1 MADVPT
7 RAGVAGTYL
16 QTVSYGYGASSGQGS
31 AWFGPS
37 APMAPSAPAD
47 VAGRQFDYPVGYNL
61 NTRPRVYE
69 PIGFRDLRALADGYD
84 LLRLAIETRKD
95 QLSRMS
101 WSIKSRDSEAK
112 DKNDPR
118 VKAITTFFQRPDGE
132 HGWQDWLRP
141 ILEDLFVIDAP
152 ALYLRR
158 DRGGRLVEL
167 VQIDGATIKPIID
180 DWGRTPRPYSEG
192 GAVTY
197 PPAYQQVLK
206 GLPAVDYSTRD
217 LLYRPRN
224 RRIHT
229 PYGFSAVEQIVT
241 TVNIALRRQLSTLS
255 HFTEGNIPDML
266 VPVPKE
272 WTPDN
277 IVTYQT
283 HWDSYFTGDL
293 GRRRRAKFV
302 PSGTGSGG
310 IHQTAPADLK
320 GEFDEW
326 LAKIVCF
333 ALSISPQ
340 ALTKQ
345 MNRASAD
352 TQKQLSEEEGLEPIL
367 LWIKALIDDVIAY
380 EFGAPDL
387 AFTWDNDDEA
397 DETAQLAVLSGYV
410 SKAIMT
416 VNEARDRLG
425 LDPLPDPEASQGMII
440 TASGAVPLGS
450 FAQQQEQSATNAKL
464 MANAQAKQPVV
475 QQGTGGAPKDDQGGA
490 GARQEPATDGEVA
503 KYSADQP
510 RGKDGRFA
518 SGNDDGGTSAEKKPL
533 LSTKTKIKIGTFLV
547 SAAAVGIAISRNK
560 PYVVHLPQHDAIRNL
575 HTASVHTALS
585 DAEKK
590 AVHEY
595 SNLHYAKINKKLR
608 LGHKPDE
615 RINNIDAALDKSALS
630 QDSVVYRGL
639 NQDRSKRLLTKTQ
652 PGEVFVDRGYSSTS
666 LSEGVARGF
675 AATTDGGTVVL
686 PKAKHGYV
694 LSINVDKG
702 TNALPLNDDIAR
714 HIAEQEVLL
723 PRDSAFRVLR
733 VDHDTKTVYAQHLGV
748 KLGKA
753 VDIVGVAEND
763 NAIVEVGDKFVCC
776 ADDDLEFYPAPEG
789 DTTAEDY
796 ADYTP
801 PQPEAEKVAKADVSS
816 EARGNNGEW
825 TSGGV
830 EGASTPPPTSEDW
843 DTAKSIAKSVAIGAA
858 LTATAAVAVFLAPEL
873 FALAGGVA
881 AGEAAAAAGATAAEA
896 VSAATTAGRFVK
908 VTQAVQGF
916 AEGQYFTAGLKAG
929 KLALTHLGFDTKAIE
944 TELRPYQDM
953 LKASARAG
961 VAPRLP
967 EVMAHTADA
976 FRDHLVNDLRK
987 RYHDPHDADLIDAA
1001 AGAISDAC
1009 DVYKARLATV
1019 GKAYTLGK
1027 RKLGTAWRSPEPIPF
1042 DRPATAKAEAA
1053 IGGRLTK
1060 ALAALGANVATALR
1074 KVVKVAKAA
1083 PDDPDP
1089 EEVEDR
1095 ARHRAD
1101 DIVSEFDL
1109 GALYAEAEPI
1119 GADLEEVVNDTVARA
1134 VAQVGPDDSAGL
1146 VNQVNARAVAIARE
1160 RAAELVGMHLDADGK
1175 LVPSDDAEMAIT
1187 DTTRDMLRATIAD
1200 DLAAGKTTD
1209 DIADDI
1215 AEHYAF
1221 SSERAA
1227 VIAATEVSRANSMA
1241 AQESYQ
1247 AAADA
1252 GVPVK
1257 KRWLAEA
1264 DCCDVCSANQAAGP
1278 IDLDDTFPS
1287 GDDTPPGHPNCRC
1300 SLTPVV
1306 GEPDQTDDE

>member
-16 QTVSYGYGASSGQGS
+16 QTQTAAYSYGASQGQGS

-37 APMAPSAPAD
+37 APMAPSAPPD

-118 VKAITTFFQRPDGE
+118 VKALTAFFQRPDGE

-167 VQIDGATIKPIID
+167 VQLDGATIKPIID
-180 DWGRTPRPYSEG
+180 DWGRTPRPYSIG
-192 GAVTY
+192 GVDTY
-197 PPAYQQVLK
+197 PPAYQQILK

-255 HFTEGNIPDML
+255 YFTEGNIPDAIAQL
-266 VPVPKE
+266 PKE
-272 WTPDN
+272 WSPDQ
-277 IVTYQT
+277 IVSFQQ
-283 HWDSYFTGDL
+283 HWDAYFSGDL
-293 GRRRRAKFV
+293 GRRRRVKFV
-302 PSGTGSGG
+302 PGAGANF
-310 IHQTAPADLK
+310 IHETRPADLK
-320 GEFDEW
+320 GDFDEW
-326 LAKIVCF
+326 LAKLVCF
-333 ALSISPQ
+333 AFSISPQ

-380 EFGAPDL
+380 EFGASDL

-450 FAQQQEQSATNAKL
+450 FAQQQEQTAANAKL
-464 MANAQAKQPVV
+464 MADAQARQPVV
-475 QQGTGGAPKDDQGGA
+475 PPGASDLPGQEGHGGSGGRQQPPGH
-490 GARQEPATDGEVA
+490 GEVTKA
-503 KYSADQP
+503 NANHD
-510 RGKDGRFA
+510 DEGRFA
-518 SGNDDGGTSAEKKPL
+518 SGSGSAGGSKP
-533 LSTKTKIKIGTFLV
+533 
-547 SAAAVGIAISRNK
+547 
-560 PYVVHLPQHDAIRNL
+560 
-575 HTASVHTALS
+575 
-585 DAEKK
+585 
-590 AVHEY
+590 
-595 SNLHYAKINKKLR
+595 
-608 LGHKPDE
+608 
-615 RINNIDAALDKSALS
+615 
-630 QDSVVYRGL
+630 
-639 NQDRSKRLLTKTQ
+639 
-652 PGEVFVDRGYSSTS
+652 
-666 LSEGVARGF
+666 
-675 AATTDGGTVVL
+675 
-686 PKAKHGYV
+686 
-694 LSINVDKG
+694 
-702 TNALPLNDDIAR
+702 TN
-714 HIAEQEVLL
+714 
-723 PRDSAFRVLR
+723 
-733 VDHDTKTVYAQHLGV
+733 
-748 KLGKA
+748 
-753 VDIVGVAEND
+753 
-763 NAIVEVGDKFVCC
+763 
-776 ADDDLEFYPAPEG
+776 
-789 DTTAEDY
+789 
-796 ADYTP
+796 
-801 PQPEAEKVAKADVSS
+801 
-816 EARGNNGEW
+816 
-825 TSGGV
+825 
-830 EGASTPPPTSEDW
+830 EDW
-843 DTAKSIAKSVAIGAA
+843 ETAKSIAKSVAIGAA
-858 LTATAAVAVFLAPEL
+858 LTATATVAVFLAPEL

-896 VSAATTAGRFVK
+896 VSAATSSGRFVK
-908 VTQAVQGF
+908 VTQAIQGF
-916 AEGQYFTAGLKAG
+916 AQGAYIDAGLKAG
-929 KLALTHLGFDTKAIE
+929 KLALTHLGFDTKAVE
-944 TELRPYQDM
+944 AELKPYQDL
-953 LKASARAG
+953 LKAAVSTN
-961 VAPRLP
+961 PRIG
-967 EVMAHTADA
+967 EIMAHTSDVM
-976 FRDHLVNDLRK
+976 RDHLVEDLRK
-987 RYHDPHDADLIDAA
+987 RYQDPHDAELIDAA

-1009 DVYKARLATV
+1009 EAYKARLAAV
-1019 GKAYTLGK
+1019 GKVYTLGK
-1027 RKLGTAWRSPEPIPF
+1027 RRLGTAWRSPEPIPF

-1053 IGGRLTK
+1053 IGGRLRK
-1060 ALAALGANVATALR
+1060 ALDTLGAE
-1074 KVVKVAKAA
+1074 VAKALRTHA
-1083 PDDPDP
+1083 KNASVQFVKASPDDPDP
-1089 EEVEDR
+1089 DEDDR
-1095 ARHRAD
+1095 VRRRAD
-1101 DIVSEFDL
+1101 DIVNEFDL
-1109 GALYAEAEPI
+1109 GSLYAEAEPI

-1209 DIADDI
+1209 EIADDI

-1221 SSERAA
+1221 SPERAA

-1257 KRWLAEA
+1257 KRWLAEV
-1264 DCCDVCSANQAAGP
+1264 DCCDVCSANQAAGA

-1300 SLTPVV
+1300 SLSPVV
-1306 GEPDQTDDE
+1306 GDADGQLRRRDEKGSEASILVQGPGQPQPR

>member
-1 MADVPT
+1 
-7 RAGVAGTYL
+7 
-16 QTVSYGYGASSGQGS
+16 
-31 AWFGPS
+31 
-37 APMAPSAPAD
+37 
-47 VAGRQFDYPVGYNL
+47 
-61 NTRPRVYE
+61 
-69 PIGFRDLRALADGYD
+69 
-84 LLRLAIETRKD
+84 
-95 QLSRMS
+95 MS

-118 VKAITTFFQRPDGE
+118 VKALTAFFQRPDGE

-180 DWGRTPRPYSEG
+180 DWGRTPRPYSIG
-192 GAVTY
+192 GVDTY
-197 PPAYQQVLK
+197 PPAYQQILK

-255 HFTEGNIPDML
+255 YFTEGNIPDAIAQL
-266 VPVPKE
+266 PKE
-272 WTPDN
+272 WSPDQ
-277 IVTYQT
+277 IVSFQQ
-283 HWDSYFTGDL
+283 HWDAYFSGDL
-293 GRRRRAKFV
+293 GRRRRVKFV
-302 PSGTGSGG
+302 PGAGANF
-310 IHQTAPADLK
+310 IHETRPADLK
-320 GEFDEW
+320 GDFDEW
-326 LAKIVCF
+326 LAKLVCF
-333 ALSISPQ
+333 AFSISPQ

-380 EFGAPDL
+380 EFGASDL

-450 FAQQQEQSATNAKL
+450 FAQQQEQTAANAKL
-464 MANAQAKQPVV
+464 MADAQAKQPVV
-475 QQGTGGAPKDDQGGA
+475 QPGAAGAPKADQGGA
-490 GARQEPATDGEVA
+490 GARQEPPTGGEVA

-518 SGNDDGGTSAEKKPL
+518 SGNDDVDTSAEKKPM

-595 SNLHYAKINKKLR
+595 SNLHYATINKKLR
-608 LGHKPDE
+608 LGHKPDG
-615 RINNIDAALDKSALS
+615 RIGNIDAALDKSGLS
-630 QDSVVYRGL
+630 EDSVVYRGL

-801 PQPEAEKVAKADVSS
+801 PQPEAEKVAKADVSG
-816 EARGNNGEW
+816 EARDGHGEW
-825 TSGGV
+825 TSGGATV
-830 EGASTPPPTSEDW
+830 EPKPTNEDW

-858 LTATAAVAVFLAPEL
+858 LTATATVAVFLAPEL

-953 LKASARAG
+953 LKVSAGAG

-976 FRDHLVNDLRK
+976 FRDHLVEDLRK
-987 RYHDPHDADLIDAA
+987 RYHDPHDAELIDAA
-1001 AGAISDAC
+1001 IGAISDAC
-1009 DVYKARLATV
+1009 DAYKARLATV
-1019 GKAYTLGK
+1019 GKVYTLGK
-1027 RKLGTAWRSPEPIPF
+1027 RRLGTAWRSPEPIPF

-1060 ALAALGANVATALR
+1060 ALAGLGADVAKKLR
-1074 KVVKVAKAA
+1074 AAASKSITLDASSINGLGRAAAAKEITLTKVAS
-1083 PDDPDP
+1083 DDPDP
-1089 EEVEDR
+1089 EDDR
-1095 ARHRAD
+1095 VRRRAD
-1101 DIVSEFDL
+1101 DIVDAFDL
-1109 GALYAEAEPI
+1109 GSLYAEAEPI
-1119 GADLEEVVNDTVARA
+1119 GADLEDVVTDTVARA
-1134 VAQVGPDDSAGL
+1134 VAQVGPEDSAGL

-1175 LVPSDDAEMAIT
+1175 TVPSDDAEMAIT
-1187 DTTRDMLRATIAD
+1187 DTTREMLRATIAD

-1209 DIADDI
+1209 EIADDI
-1215 AEHYAF
+1215 ADHYAF
-1221 SSERAA
+1221 SPERAA

-1257 KRWLAEA
+1257 KRWLVTGG
-1264 DCCDVCSANQAAGP
+1264 CCDLCAKNEAAGP

>member
-16 QTVSYGYGASSGQGS
+16 QTVAYSYGASQGQGS

-112 DKNDPR
+112 DKDDPR
-118 VKAITTFFQRPDGE
+118 VKAITTFLQRPDGE

-158 DRGGRLVEL
+158 DRGGRLIEL
-167 VQIDGATIKPIID
+167 VQIDGATIKPVID
-180 DWGRTPRPYSEG
+180 DWGRTPRPYSIG
-192 GAVTY
+192 SDVTY
-197 PPAYQQVLK
+197 PSAYQQILK

-229 PYGFSAVEQIVT
+229 PYGFGPVEQIVT

-255 HFTEGNIPDML
+255 YFTEGNIPDMMVQ
-266 VPVPKE
+266 VPPT
-272 WTPDN
+272 WTPDQ
-277 IVTYQT
+277 IVTYQQ
-283 HWDSYFTGDL
+283 HWDAYFSGDL

-302 PSGTGSGG
+302 PGGTGAGG
-310 IHQTAPADLK
+310 IHETRQADLK
-320 GEFDEW
+320 GDFDEW
-326 LAKIVCF
+326 LAKLICF
-333 ALSISPQ
+333 AFSISPQ

-352 TQKQLSEEEGLEPIL
+352 TQKQLSEEEGLEPVL

-380 EFGAPDL
+380 EFGASDL

-450 FAQQQEQSATNAKL
+450 FQQQQDQAVDNAKL
-464 MANAQAKQPVV
+464 MADAQAKQPV
-475 QQGTGGAPKDDQGGA
+475 
-490 GARQEPATDGEVA
+490 
-503 KYSADQP
+503 
-510 RGKDGRFA
+510 
-518 SGNDDGGTSAEKKPL
+518 
-533 LSTKTKIKIGTFLV
+533 
-547 SAAAVGIAISRNK
+547 AAVGADGK
-560 PYVVHLPQHDAIRNL
+560 PLPQVATSKTD
-575 HTASVHTALS
+575 
-585 DAEKK
+585 
-590 AVHEY
+590 
-595 SNLHYAKINKKLR
+595 
-608 LGHKPDE
+608 
-615 RINNIDAALDKSALS
+615 DAAT
-630 QDSVVYRGL
+630 
-639 NQDRSKRLLTKTQ
+639 SKTNDTQ
-652 PGEVFVDRGYSSTS
+652 
-666 LSEGVARGF
+666 
-675 AATTDGGTVVL
+675 
-686 PKAKHGYV
+686 
-694 LSINVDKG
+694 
-702 TNALPLNDDIAR
+702 
-714 HIAEQEVLL
+714 
-723 PRDSAFRVLR
+723 
-733 VDHDTKTVYAQHLGV
+733 
-748 KLGKA
+748 
-753 VDIVGVAEND
+753 
-763 NAIVEVGDKFVCC
+763 
-776 ADDDLEFYPAPEG
+776 
-789 DTTAEDY
+789 
-796 ADYTP
+796 
-801 PQPEAEKVAKADVSS
+801 KVAKADVSG
-816 EARGNNGEW
+816 EARDDHGEW
-825 TSGGV
+825 TSGGAA
-830 EGASTPPPTSEDW
+830 GAKDYNAQ
-843 DTAKSIAKSVAIGAA
+843 DLAAAKEAAFGIAKGVALVAA
-858 LTATAAVAVFLAPEL
+858 ASLAVALAPEVGAVAV
-873 FALAGGVA
+873 VA
-881 AGEAAAAAGATAAEA
+881 
-896 VSAATTAGRFVK
+896 SAATYAADGAFYDAGFKSAKVILRNLGVDTADIEERVKGLVGLGKGDASIKLDDTLRTMLGEVTDHVRDEMIAHVEGRHANATNLSEVVSAIKASCEAYKAK
-908 VTQAVQGF
+908 V
-916 AEGQYFTAGLKAG
+916 AGL
-929 KLALTHLGFDTKAIE
+929 
-944 TELRPYQDM
+944 
-953 LKASARAG
+953 
-961 VAPRLP
+961 
-967 EVMAHTADA
+967 
-976 FRDHLVNDLRK
+976 
-987 RYHDPHDADLIDAA
+987 
-1001 AGAISDAC
+1001 
-1009 DVYKARLATV
+1009 

-1027 RKLGTAWRSPEPIPF
+1027 RRLGTAWRSPEPIPF
-1042 DRPATAKAEAA
+1042 DRLATAKAEAA

-1060 ALAALGANVATALR
+1060 ALATIGAEVAKALR
-1074 KVVKVAKAA
+1074 KAEKVAKAS
-1083 PDDPDP
+1083 PDDSDPD
-1089 EEVEDR
+1089 EDDR
-1095 ARHRAD
+1095 VRRRAD
-1101 DIVSEFDL
+1101 DIVNEFDL
-1109 GALYAEAEPI
+1109 GSLYAEAEPI
-1119 GADLEEVVNDTVARA
+1119 GVNLEDVVTDTVARA

-1146 VNQVNARAVAIARE
+1146 VNQVNARAVAIAQE
-1160 RAAELVGMHLDADGK
+1160 RAAELVGMHFDADGK

-1187 DTTRDMLRATIAD
+1187 DSTRDMLRATIAD

-1209 DIADDI
+1209 EIADDI
-1215 AEHYAF
+1215 AQHYAF
-1221 SSERAA
+1221 SPERAA

-1264 DCCDVCSANQAAGP
+1264 DCCDVCSANQAAGA